1 MAGGRAHP
9 ANTSLGTRCRG
20 VDIMT
25 VLGPNSE
32 EVGVLDKKTATV
44 LIPLKKMSETIRF
57 NLCLGHEGN
66 LMRHNCKEKWP
77 NNTLPLEITIYGP
90 VQNLKE
96 VGDILSD
103 AGLFLQQPTF
113 VDNNSIYRNPHFLSW
128 DEETTTPL
136 IARPGE
142 ASNIGFADSIE
153 ELMECS
159 NATLQP
165 QPFLQNW
172 RVVTPL
178 KRLVLMMIL
187 KAVPD
192 LTQWLLDTR

>member
-1 MAGGRAHP
+1 
-9 ANTSLGTRCRG
+9 
-20 VDIMT
+20 MT
-25 VLGPNSE
+25 ILGPNSE
-32 EVGVLDKKTATV
+32 EVGVMDKKTATV
-44 LIPLKKMSETIRF
+44 LIVLKKVSETIRF
-57 NLCLGHEGN
+57 NLCLGLEGD
-66 LMRHNCKEKWP
+66 LMRHNSKEKWP

-96 VGDILSD
+96 VGDTLSD

-142 ASNIGFADSIE
+142 ASDIGFANSIE
-153 ELMECS
+153 ELMKCS

-165 QPFLQNW
+165 PPFLQDR

-178 KRLVLMMIL
+178 KRLGLKMIL
-187 KAVPD
+187 KATPE

>member
-1 MAGGRAHP
+1 
-9 ANTSLGTRCRG
+9 
-20 VDIMT
+20 MT

-32 EVGVLDKKTATV
+32 EVGVLDKKIATV
-44 LIPLKKMSETIRF
+44 LILLRKVSITIRY

-66 LMRHNCKEKWP
+66 LTRHISKEKKP
-77 NNTLPLEITIYGP
+77 NDIFPLEITIYGP
-90 VQNLKE
+90 EQSLKE

-142 ASNIGFADSIE
+142 ASNTGFVDSIE
-153 ELMECS
+153 ELMKCS

-165 QPFLQNW
+165 PPFLQNW

-178 KRLVLMMIL
+178 KRLCAQMIL

-192 LTQWLLDTR
+192 LSQWLLDTR